1 MRKRLKIS
9 TLNSQWHDQDQIMLH
24 AAFQCLVDYI
34 EKEKPD
40 EVVDWEGTGL
50 DALEAWWEMQL
61 LYWWWKTRDHN
72 SWCEEDDDMD
82 DIMLKRLVEIRGYMW
97 T

>member
-1 MRKRLKIS
+1 MRKRLKIN
-9 TLNSQWHDQDQIMLH
+9 TLNNKWHDQDQIMLH
-24 AAFQCLVDYI
+24 AAFQCLADYI

-40 EVVDWEGTGL
+40 EVVDWWGTGP
-50 DALEAWWEMQL
+50 EAYAAWVEMHTLYRWWI
-61 LYWWWKTRDHN
+61 TRDHDA
-72 SWCEEDDDMD
+72 WWTYDDDMD